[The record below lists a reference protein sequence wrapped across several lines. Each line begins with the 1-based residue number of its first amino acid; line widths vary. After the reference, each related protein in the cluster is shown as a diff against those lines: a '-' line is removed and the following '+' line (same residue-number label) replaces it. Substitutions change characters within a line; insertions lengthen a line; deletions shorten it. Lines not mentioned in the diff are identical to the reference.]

1 MTVGRLMSEDGEIRA
16 FVRGI
21 AIAAVR
27 GVTRQRRAFSS
38 PNILACLW
46 EIGNGTRALLLEHQ
60 DTPRW
65 ELRTVRGE
73 RVVRQ
78 LRFAAIAD
86 LMVRSLAE
94 YTAAAIEPVDDC
106 HP

>member
-1 MTVGRLMSEDGEIRA
+1 ME
-16 FVRGI
+16 
-21 AIAAVR
+21 
-27 GVTRQRRAFSS
+27 RRAFSS
-38 PNILACLW
+38 PSLRACLW
-46 EIGNGTRALLLEHQ
+46 EIANGTRALLLEHQ

-73 RVVRQ
+73 RVFHQ
-78 LRFAAIAD
+78 LRFEAIAD

-94 YTAAAIEPVDDC
+94 YTAAAMEPLDEC